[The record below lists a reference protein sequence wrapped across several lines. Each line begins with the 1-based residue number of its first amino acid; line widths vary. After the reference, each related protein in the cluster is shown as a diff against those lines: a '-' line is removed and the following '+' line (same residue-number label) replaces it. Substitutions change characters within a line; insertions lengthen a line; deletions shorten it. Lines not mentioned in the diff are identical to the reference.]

1 VGNERD
7 RQNKAVIA
15 FRQSLKLNPR
25 NGEGWNSLGAT
36 YETLSNYQE
45 AFRCYKQAEALGN
58 SYARQNYDNLKAA
71 AAAANM
77 RSSSTDSSSQDKC
90 GSFSG
95 PARSAGNN
103 SDAGAMDRYQNHQ
116 PTPEDKRRYGVE

>member
-1 VGNERD
+1 MWGNERD

-25 NGEGWNSLGAT
+25 SGEGWNSLGAT
-36 YETLSNYQE
+36 YQTLSNYDE

-71 AAAANM
+71 H
-77 RSSSTDSSSQDKC
+77 RSS
-90 GSFSG
+90 G
-95 PARSAGNN
+95 RSRGEH
-103 SDAGAMDRYQNHQ
+103 GKQQ
-116 PTPEDKRRYGVE
+116 Q